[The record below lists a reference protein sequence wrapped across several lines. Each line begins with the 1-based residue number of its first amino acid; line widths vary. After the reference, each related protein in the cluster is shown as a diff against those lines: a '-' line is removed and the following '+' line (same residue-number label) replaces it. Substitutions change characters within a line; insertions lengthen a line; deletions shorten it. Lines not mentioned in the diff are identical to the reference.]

1 MKERERC
8 LECAWGFTRGH
19 RPLSGFLPS
28 LGITVFE
35 GVWTC
40 VCVCVRESLLRQ
52 EHIGSPGVM
61 GCSLRGTRVP
71 DVPRNVTAEGFGNL
85 SRAFP
90 AFREAFFLAS
100 LATCDLVHLKLGD

>member
-1 MKERERC
+1 MCGASPGGRDHRVASCLPLASWCLRVRGRACVCEREN
-8 LECAWGFTRGH
+8 
-19 RPLSGFLPS
+19 
-28 LGITVFE
+28 
-35 GVWTC
+35 
-40 VCVCVRESLLRQ
+40 LLTQ
-52 EHIGSPGVM
+52 EHIGSPGVV

-71 DVPRNVTAEGFGNL
+71 DVPRNVTAGGFGNL